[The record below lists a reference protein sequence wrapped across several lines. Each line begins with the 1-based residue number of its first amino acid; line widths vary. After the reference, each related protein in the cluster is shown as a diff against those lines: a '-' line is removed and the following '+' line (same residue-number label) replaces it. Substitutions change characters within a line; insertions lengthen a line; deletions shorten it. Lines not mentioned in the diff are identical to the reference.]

1 MNADYIL
8 ATGSQESICQPCD
21 TVLVTGAAGFIGTRL
36 VRSLLNHGVRKIRC
50 LIRPSSNSGALRR
63 EIDGNSDAN
72 DVEIISGNLLSAE
85 DCAKVTRGV
94 AIVYHLAAGTGTKS
108 FPDAFMN
115 SVVTTRNL
123 VDAALENKCLKRF
136 VSMSS
141 IAVYSNRNKPQTNVL
156 DESAPMESNPESRW
170 EAYCYAKVKQDELI
184 FEYGKK
190 GLPFVLVRPG
200 VVYGPGK
207 SAITGR
213 VGTSNFG
220 IFIHFGGSNR
230 VPFTYV
236 DNCADAIVLAG
247 MMKGIEG
254 EVFNVVDDDLPSSR
268 RFLQLYKKN
277 VKPFRSI
284 YVPHF
289 LSYLLCY
296 LWEKYSLYSK
306 EQLPPIYTRREW
318 SANWKRT
325 EYTNSKLKRALR
337 WTPRISTSE
346 GLRLFFESCRER
358 ERFA

>member
-1 MNADYIL
+1 
-8 ATGSQESICQPCD
+8 
-21 TVLVTGAAGFIGTRL
+21 
-36 VRSLLNHGVRKIRC
+36 
-50 LIRPSSNSGALRR
+50 
-63 EIDGNSDAN
+63 
-72 DVEIISGNLLSAE
+72 
-85 DCAKVTRGV
+85 
-94 AIVYHLAAGTGTKS
+94 
-108 FPDAFMN
+108 
-115 SVVTTRNL
+115 
-123 VDAALENKCLKRF
+123 
-136 VSMSS
+136 MSS
-141 IAVYSNRNKPQTNVL
+141 IAVYSNRDKAQTNVL
-156 DESAPMESNPESRW
+156 DEYAPMEPHPESRW

-184 FEYGKK
+184 FEYGNM

-220 IFIHFGGSNR
+220 VFIHFGGSNQ

-247 MMKGIEG
+247 VRKGIEG

-277 VKPFRSI
+277 VKQFRSI

-296 LWEKYSLYSK
+296 LWEKYSVYSK

-325 EYTNSKLKRALR
+325 EYTNGKLKCTLG
-337 WTPRISTSE
+337 WTPRVSTSE
-346 GLRLFFESCRER
+346 GLQLFFESCRER
-358 ERFA
+358 KRFA